1 LTDSEETVG
10 ELKRTCL
17 FDLHKEAGAK
27 LMGFAGWEVPVQYSN
42 LKDEHLKVRE
52 QAGIFDVSHMGEI
65 LCKGSA
71 AQSFIQRTCSNDITR
86 ISDGQAQYTLLL
98 NEEGGVIDDL
108 IVYQVSEQE
117 FFICANASNVD
128 KDFAWLQ
135 SQNSEGVQL
144 ENQTAYFA
152 QIALQGPLAEGI
164 LLKTFPELKDSSL
177 NAFPFFSFRKMEQSA
192 FGSVLIARTGY
203 TGEDGFEVFLPTNKA
218 SNLWKTLSENGAFPI
233 GFGAR
238 DTLRLE
244 AALPLHGHELR
255 EDLPALTANVSWA
268 VKLAKGDFV
277 GAASLRSIKEL
288 GLKQKLT
295 GLEVLGRGLVRED
308 MKLQDLEGNSVGWVT
323 SGTMSPSLNEAIG
336 IAYIKPEFAKIGSE
350 FNVQI
355 RSKLVAAEVVKT
367 PFVTVD

>member
-1 LTDSEETVG
+1 MSDSEETVG

-108 IVYQVSEQE
+108 IVYRVSQQE

-144 ENQTAYFA
+144 ENQTADFA

-177 NAFPFFSFRKMEQSA
+177 NAFPFFSFRKMEKTT

-203 TGEDGFEVFLPTNKA
+203 TGEDGFEVFLPTEKA
-218 SNLWKTLSENGAFPI
+218 TNLWKTLSENGAFPI

-277 GAASLRSIKEL
+277 GAASLRSIKEQ
-288 GLKQKLT
+288 GLKQKLI

-323 SGTMSPSLNEAIG
+323 SGTQTPTVGKAIG
-336 IAYIKPEFAKIGSE
+336 LAIVDKEFSKPGIKLQADVRGRLVDVQTVKI
-350 FNVQI
+350 
-355 RSKLVAAEVVKT
+355 
-367 PFVTVD
+367 PFYKKK